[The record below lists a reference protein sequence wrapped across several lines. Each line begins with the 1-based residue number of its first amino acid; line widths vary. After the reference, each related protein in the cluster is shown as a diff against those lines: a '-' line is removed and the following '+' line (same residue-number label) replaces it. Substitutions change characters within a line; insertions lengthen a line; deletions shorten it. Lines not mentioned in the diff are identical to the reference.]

1 MYVYV
6 YEYEYVKCPYPRPSP
21 PLPPQ
26 PPYVPIVSTRS
37 IACLTANRR
46 SWCWMFRSHRGVWW
60 IRRYIAK
67 HTHTLE
73 HNPKYTSNNP
83 ITHLISHLHVSF
95 IQPPTRRA
103 ESTCLHLNYLSPET
117 TISRRFPL
125 CLSHQSS
132 IRLLHHRQQ

>member
-1 MYVYV
+1 MYV

-26 PPYVPIVSTRS
+26 PPYVPIVTTRS
-37 IACLTANRR
+37 IACLTDKQEILVLDVPLTQ
-46 SWCWMFRSHRGVWW
+46 RGVMDPQV
-60 IRRYIAK
+60 YSKAY
-67 HTHTLE
+67 THTLE

-103 ESTCLHLNYLSPET
+103 ESTCLHLNYLSPEA

-125 CLSHQSS
+125 CLSHPSS